1 MPGLHAHSGAEAI
14 LEQGL
19 LFIILWDKDG
29 LHRDQSFKAARGR
42 DTSGPHAGGTGA
54 SQPGSHYNAKSERGR
69 SGREISGQHAGGLGD
84 LSASSQTIVLRQ

>member
-69 SGREISGQHAGGLGD
+69 SGP
-84 LSASSQTIVLRQ
+84 